1 MIASM
6 KWAEHPTTCC
16 PFENSTSRGMIRT
29 LPRGRGRSYH
39 KLPPEHRAAHIQMLT
54 VTSSRCFS
62 RLCLAL
68 GLLSITRRP
77 MLSFWIPSCIFWE
90 SLIAPLEH
98 GMISCCII
106 SQRDR
111 HECAMHITGN
121 MKYSWYL
128 HLPSPFQQRA
138 ESIANRRWCL
148 THLVDKLQQWK
159 AKGTICRRFRLVQ
172 NQDSFSAVS
181 MVST

>member
-1 MIASM
+1 MKKHFLPNQFQEFYIMILMIASM

-77 MLSFWIPSCIFWE
+77 MLSFWIPSCIFLGKLDCTFGTWYDFM
-90 SLIAPLEH
+90 LHHFTKRPPWVCDAYY
-98 GMISCCII
+98 
-106 SQRDR
+106 R
-111 HECAMHITGN
+111 
-121 MKYSWYL
+121 KYEIFL
-128 HLPSPFQQRA
+128 VPSPPF
-138 ESIANRRWCL
+138 
-148 THLVDKLQQWK
+148 
-159 AKGTICRRFRLVQ
+159 
-172 NQDSFSAVS
+172 SFPTASRKHS
-181 MVST
+181 E